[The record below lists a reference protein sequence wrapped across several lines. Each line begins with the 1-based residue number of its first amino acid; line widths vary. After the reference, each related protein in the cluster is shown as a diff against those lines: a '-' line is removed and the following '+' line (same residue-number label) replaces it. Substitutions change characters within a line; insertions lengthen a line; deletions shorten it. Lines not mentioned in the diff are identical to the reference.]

1 MESEKFICVRE
12 TGAANSVVI
21 VDMANPSQPMKRC
34 ALRLERHLTRFP
46 ARGSALSPRRERAR
60 RIADADDTARA
71 AVMRVRERDAAPRV
85 AAAASRAHAPAI
97 RHSRFRAPAETPAT
111 FFGAEKFFGDSPVF
125 SRRRS
130 FALRF

>member
-1 MESEKFICVRE
+1 
-12 TGAANSVVI
+12 
-21 VDMANPSQPMKRC
+21 
-34 ALRLERHLTRFP
+34 
-46 ARGSALSPRRERAR
+46 
-60 RIADADDTARA
+60 
-71 AVMRVRERDAAPRV
+71 MRVRERDAAMRV

-111 FFGAEKFFGDSPVF
+111 FFGAETFFGDSPVF